1 MRKHVLPLLACLTCY
16 SCTAIVASQTGPAV
30 GSVAPEFNA
39 RNLLTGEIVPLSS
52 QRGKVVILTFWSP
65 RCAPCRRELPILE
78 RAQQLVG
85 KGRLTVFAVT
95 YRASPD
101 TERRLKKLA
110 STWNINLI
118 QDDSGWIGYQYA
130 ISSIPHL
137 FLIDR
142 QGKVVANHVG
152 YGDRSVEELVADINR
167 ALAGSTPAEPDTPPP
182 APPSLAK
189 LDTLSIGTAA
199 GAAHDV
205 AAQSQ

>member
-1 MRKHVLPLLACLTCY
+1 MRKHVLSLVACLTCY
-16 SCTAIVASQTGPAV
+16 SCTTIVAPQTGPAI

-39 RNLLTGEIVPLSS
+39 RNLLSGEIVTLSS
-52 QRGKVVILTFWSP
+52 QRGKLVILTFWAP

-85 KGRLTVFAVT
+85 QDKLTVFAVT
-95 YRASPD
+95 YRESPD
-101 TERRLKKLA
+101 TKRRLKKLA
-110 STWNINLI
+110 STWHINLI
-118 QDDSGWIGYQYA
+118 QDDSGWIGDHYA

-167 ALAGSTPAEPDTPPP
+167 ALAGSTPAEPDAPPT
-182 APPSLAK
+182 PPSLAK
-189 LDTLSIGTAA
+189 LDILSIGTAA
-199 GAAHDV
+199 GATHDI